1 MTNMANQGNL
11 ALQQGNIRATQYQNL
26 GSAANTG
33 YNMLNKGGSFSN
45 SAPWAT
51 MWANTSSDPLG
62 ALITSQGW

>member
-51 MWANTSSDPLG
+51 MFANTQADPLT
-62 ALITSQGW
+62 ALMSVVG